1 VATLGHPRLDD
12 EPDVEQETLRDL
24 AVARSIGKA
33 RARAEERTTL
43 LIDAALDLVAERGT
57 LEFTVQEIVARAHLS
72 AHAFYQLF
80 ESKEAL
86 TEAVLEESLE
96 RGVLALRELV
106 DVEHE
111 PIDRL
116 RAFVVGYYDLA
127 TSSRQPML
135 GTGHAFRMLAI
146 HLSAVAPAKSWK
158 TFRPLRVLAYELLRD
173 TAGEDAVR
181 SDLEIDL
188 LAGFILSTV
197 SSMTELAIDESDHRW
212 PDGEQLWQLIADGI
226 T

>member
-1 VATLGHPRLDD
+1 VTSQSRAPSERRGRG
-12 EPDVEQETLRDL
+12 QRN
-24 AVARSIGKA
+24 ARRCSSTPPSTWLQNAGRSSSRCTRSS
-33 RARAEERTTL
+33 RAR
-43 LIDAALDLVAERGT
+43 
-57 LEFTVQEIVARAHLS
+57 LS

-106 DVEHE
+106 DAEHE
-111 PIDRL
+111 PMDRL
-116 RAFVVGYYDLA
+116 RAFVVGYHDLA

-135 GTGHAFRMLAI
+135 GTGHAFRSLAI

-158 TFRPLRVLAYELLRD
+158 TFRPLRVLAYELLRAA
-173 TAGEDAVR
+173 AGEAGVR

-197 SSMTELAIDESDHRW
+197 SSMTELAIDEPDHRW
-212 PDGEQLWQLIADGI
+212 PDGDQLWQLIADGI